1 MRIVCSLAA
10 LISFIFLLT
19 CCSGEDETRME
30 PQPYTKTTIQY
41 KTVPGVDPNLV
52 SLDVYHF
59 EEQTTRRPIVVY
71 VHGGGWAIG
80 DKANSMENKTALFS
94 SLGYVFVSVNYRLSP
109 STFSNDPNRVK
120 FPIHNE
126 DVADAVK
133 WVYDNMASFGGEK
146 NKIVLLGH
154 SAGAHLVSLT
164 GTSNSFLPARG
175 IPLSTI
181 KGIASIDTEGY
192 NVADQVNSGNETYIN
207 AFGTN
212 QTDLLNASPIKQVA
226 QNNSYPNFFIAKRGS
241 ANRIGLAD
249 DFITKLE
256 SVGVI
261 VSQVTANQ
269 YDHEGINEAIGA
281 PNETAV
287 TNPLKAFLEQCFK

>member
-1 MRIVCSLAA
+1 
-10 LISFIFLLT
+10 
-19 CCSGEDETRME
+19 ME
-30 PQPYTKTTIQY
+30 PQLYTKTTIQY

-52 SLDVYHF
+52 SLDVYYF
-59 EEQTTRRPIVVY
+59 EDQTARRPIVVY

-80 DKANSMENKTALFS
+80 DKANSMENKTTLFS

-207 AFGTN
+207 AFGTD
-212 QTDLLNASPIKQVA
+212 QTDLLNASPIKQIA
-226 QNNSYPNFFIAKRGS
+226 QNNSHPNFFIAKRGS

-287 TNPLKAFLEQCFK
+287 TNPLKAFLDQCFK